1 MALETEHLFLKGDPR
16 EYFKII
22 NLFYT
27 AIFLS
32 MEDYIVTQRFLP
44 TSKGLNGLQTAV
56 GQ

>member
-1 MALETEHLFLKGDPR
+1 MALETGHLFLKGDPR

-32 MEDYIVTQRFLP
+32 MENYIVTQRFLP
-44 TSKGLNGLQTAV
+44 TTKGLNCLQTAV